1 VATEVAAAYVELG
14 ARIGKL
20 EAGLASASAQVDAFG
35 RKADARSAGASAA
48 FSQMGRAAKIGTLAV
63 AGGLALAVKSAA
75 TFDTQMSQV
84 KAVTG
89 ATSKQMDA
97 LRQSAIRTSASTQG
111 FGYTAKEVAQAQ
123 TELGKAG
130 LSVAQIMGGGM
141 AASLTLAKAGSLQ
154 LGDAAS
160 YTANAMAQFNLS
172 GKQAGMVSD
181 AMATAANVTTADVGD
196 FGMALVQTGAA
207 ARSAGLSFNDTMTA
221 LTALAKSGVK
231 GSDAGTSLK
240 TSLIQL
246 IKPTQKQ
253 AEAAKAAGISFI
265 DQAGDMRS
273 LADISGQLRTRTAQM
288 SNAQRTALF
297 ATLAGTDGV
306 RTLLSLYNAGPGT
319 ISKYSA
325 QLSKA
330 GTATQMAATMN
341 DNAAGKF
348 KQLMASLQAAG
359 IEIGS
364 ALLPPLVAVAQA
376 FAGLISKFTAFK
388 PLAYAAAAAVGV
400 VVAAMA
406 VNKVVAF
413 SGAVMQAARSIGI
426 LSAVSTV
433 AGTAGTGVAG
443 VGVAAA
449 SAAPRMA
456 MASRAMSSFG
466 AAAGILTGGLKTLG
480 PYSASQAGKMT
491 RLGAAGGQAKMGMMQ
506 LAGAIPLVANPI
518 GLLAGIAVAGAVGL
532 LMFGKRTDVAALAQ
546 QNLAA
551 ASQTTMAA
559 LGMVSQAFS
568 AQATGITA
576 VRTSSDA
583 VTRSQQAA
591 TVAAR
596 NYTVALREGRAE
608 GESQV
613 AFLQRL
619 DALYLRKVQTEQT
632 ASAATQTASQ
642 RVSALATATERS
654 AGANAKQISTLE
666 GTRTALAN
674 QSRGMN
680 IAGAS
685 EAQKNKI
692 AHQSLVTEAALG
704 TAQRNRVRDLTAG
717 IAAGRAART
726 EVQRSNA
733 TDAEKV
739 VATERI
745 NKSLQGMGRE
755 LQAAKKVKVD
765 PKIELAI
772 DNPKKRLKE
781 LRDAL
786 DGVGTKPWNV
796 RMQVKDEASPKIDTV
811 TAKLDEVKPK
821 AARIT
826 APGADAS
833 ADKVGTVASLL
844 DRITS
849 RSATVTVTTVKR
861 GDGGFIPGF
870 AGGGTVR
877 GPGGRDRVPAMLTA
891 GEVVLTKRQ
900 QSLVDG
906 GMNIRD
912 AIRSTGGAYAKGG
925 FVAPKRNKGEGDKEY
940 RARVKAAKAKWK
952 STRMD
957 AMAPAFQAAG
967 DAIKTASLSRFDRET
982 QKIMRGIER
991 TFTGTGDVAGK
1002 SFAQLDSDLAAN
1014 LKSIEENFRG
1024 TGAVAGHTFK
1034 SLDKEMKAAQK
1045 QLNATFD
1052 ALTPAE
1058 AQIKALQD
1066 AGSQEELTGSLSAA
1080 QAELAEAQKYGDT
1093 QGAIEAQKKL
1103 REAERA
1109 MAIAELTKTAEA
1121 ERAVQETSREA
1132 AQEALDTEYE
1142 GKRATLQTQL
1152 DGMLQTERTAAEVRQ
1167 GELQRQ
1173 LDERMV
1179 AEQDTRDQL
1188 RVEREIELEALGAN
1202 LLKQRG
1208 KYLTHFKD
1216 VRAAVNRF
1224 ANRMRAAGANV
1235 GKSIALGLDASK
1247 GELKGAAKGLADL
1260 LADFLRTASP
1270 TKKGPMSDLDHWW
1283 DGFAPALMHGLD
1295 TSRMEAGIAS
1305 SVGAPGTR
1313 AGAGAG
1319 GSVTINLTVNDSTLS
1334 GMSRE
1339 QADRVASQIKASL
1352 DRQIRVAI

>member
-89 ATSKQMDA
+89 ATGKQMDA
-97 LRQSAIRTSASTQG
+97 LRQSAIRTSASTRG

-246 IKPTQKQ
+246 IKPTAKQ

-348 KQLMASLQAAG
+348 KQLMATLQAAG

-518 GLLAGIAVAGAVGL
+518 GLLAVAAGVGVAGL
-532 LMFGKRTDVAALAQ
+532 LMFGKRTDMAAASSNNLATAARNVTTAFTATNQAVSGQAALNQQVAASSTAVIAAKNGERVAVDAFLAAHARGRAANETEAAFQMRLVNLYKQVTSARLTSTQAQNTSTEAVRASVDNVTKLGEASNKEIDAARRRVETTGAQAAMDQRFAAGSAQSAKSMAANKEAVAALAVAESRRGDRLKQ
-546 QNLAA
+546 
-551 ASQTTMAA
+551 
-559 LGMVSQAFS
+559 VEK
-568 AQATGITA
+568 AQ
-576 VRTSSDA
+576 
-583 VTRSQQAA
+583 
-591 TVAAR
+591 VAAR
-596 NYTVALREGRAE
+596 NAVKASSMTDSEKAASLDVVNRAIAKTR
-608 GESQV
+608 GEIKSLPESKTTTIK
-613 AFLQRL
+613 AKN
-619 DALYLRKVQTEQT
+619 D
-632 ASAATQTASQ
+632 
-642 RVSALATATERS
+642 ATAT
-654 AGANAKQISTLE
+654 IE
-666 GTRTALAN
+666 G
-674 QSRGMN
+674 
-680 IAGAS
+680 
-685 EAQKNKI
+685 
-692 AHQSLVTEAALG
+692 
-704 TAQRNRVRDLTAG
+704 
-717 IAAGRAART
+717 
-726 EVQRSNA
+726 
-733 TDAEKV
+733 
-739 VATERI
+739 
-745 NKSLQGMGRE
+745 
-755 LQAAKKVKVD
+755 
-765 PKIELAI
+765 
-772 DNPKKRLKE
+772 
-781 LRDAL
+781 
-786 DGVGTKPWNV
+786 
-796 RMQVKDEASPKIDTV
+796 
-811 TAKLDEVKPK
+811 
-821 AARIT
+821 
-826 APGADAS
+826 
-833 ADKVGTVASLL
+833 
-844 DRITS
+844 
-849 RSATVTVTTVKR
+849 VKR
-861 GDGGFIPGF
+861 GLSGIDRFITVTIKGIKEGFKFNAGGFVPGF

-877 GPGGRDRVPAMLTA
+877 GPGGVDRVPAMLTA

-900 QSLVDG
+900 QALVNG

-925 FVAPKRNKGEGDKEY
+925 TVGGQ
-940 RARVKAAKAKWK
+940 VTAA
-952 STRMD
+952 
-957 AMAPAFQAAG
+957 
-967 DAIKTASLSRFDRET
+967 
-982 QKIMRGIER
+982 RGIENRRKAQLDAATKGGDKDKIKQAR
-991 TFTGTGDVAGK
+991 TAYNSAKAARERLEKDAASLRGFADRAGTAYVAMGLADFDQKASANLKKIEQTFVGTGDVANK

-1014 LKSIEENFRG
+1014 LKSIEQNFKG

-1034 SLDKEMKAAQK
+1034 SLEKEMRAAQK

-1058 AQIKALQD
+1058 AQIKSMQD
-1066 AGSQEELTGSLSAA
+1066 ASTQEGLTGDLGAA
-1080 QAELAEAQKYGDT
+1080 QADLAEAQKWGDPK
-1093 QGAIEAQKKL
+1093 AIAAAQKSM

-1109 MAIAELTKTAEA
+1109 MALAELSKTAEA
-1121 ERAVQETSREA
+1121 ERAQQETAREA
-1132 AQEALDTEYE
+1132 AQEILDADYE
-1142 GKRATLQTQL
+1142 AKRALMQEQL
-1152 DGMLQTERTAAEVRQ
+1152 DAELETARGAGANRQALLQQ
-1167 GELQRQ
+1167 Q
-1173 LDERMV
+1173 LDERLAAQQATDAMERV
-1179 AEQDTRDQL
+1179 AREHNLQDEANKMAARTNLLRGNIKDVITRMTSFAKRLEVKGKD
-1188 RVEREIELEALGAN
+1188 IGEALSLGLVAAGTVVKTKAAG
-1202 LLKQRG
+1202 LAAIIA
-1208 KYLTHFKD
+1208 KYLETK
-1216 VRAAVNRF
+1216 
-1224 ANRMRAAGANV
+1224 
-1235 GKSIALGLDASK
+1235 
-1247 GELKGAAKGLADL
+1247 
-1260 LADFLRTASP
+1260 SP
-1270 TKKGPMSDLDHWW
+1270 TELGPMSNLDEWW
-1283 DGFAPALMHGLD
+1283 SGMVPALFAGLD
-1295 TSRMEAGIAS
+1295 ESALRSGLSDVAALEASLALGGSR
-1305 SVGAPGTR
+1305 TR

-1319 GSVTINLTVNDSTLS
+1319 GAVTINLNVSDQTFA
-1334 GMSRE
+1334 GMSRD
-1339 QADRVASQIKASL
+1339 QADRVARDIKAAL
-1352 DRQIRVAI
+1352 DRQVTFAL